1 MDCVKLQ
8 NFLKQNINYKM
19 KISKKT
25 NLYLMLILYLFAIY
39 SINLAIWIISDL
51 IESPKN
57 CIIISTSFLLGK
69 TILPLFFWLYLI
81 LGGKLIARINRD
93 YEN

>member
-1 MDCVKLQ
+1 
-8 NFLKQNINYKM
+8 M

-25 NLYLMLILYLFAIY
+25 NLYLMLLLYLFAIY

-51 IESPKN
+51 IESPKDS
-57 CIIISTSFLLGK
+57 IIISTSFLVGK

-81 LGGKLIARINRD
+81 LGGELIVRINRD

>member
-1 MDCVKLQ
+1 
-8 NFLKQNINYKM
+8 M

-25 NLYLMLILYLFAIY
+25 NLYLMLLLYLFAIY

-51 IESPKN
+51 IESPKES
-57 CIIISTSFLLGK
+57 IIISTSFLVGK